1 MNKINFAI
9 ALALTFITAVACDK
23 DRVAYDMTEA
33 GRAAMDRLVGEY
45 ELVGAEWDGAPVDL
59 NGDGVASASIFD
71 ELKEVPDLTDE
82 TRIEIDMTVPYRT
95 AVRISLLIEDIYL
108 NTSSAFWNK
117 RVYTPTFT
125 VDSSGNYDLGID
137 PYYGKISDDG
147 RCQGYFYKMNV
158 RLEGDDILYLSGCS
172 VLRDERSGQPVNGTL
187 TYKFKCVS
195 GKGKYAGFL
204 FDKEVVTR

>member
-1 MNKINFAI
+1 MNKINFAL
-9 ALALTFITAVACDK
+9 ALALTFMAAVACDK
-23 DRVAYDMTEA
+23 DKVSYDMTEA

-59 NGDGVASASIFD
+59 NGDGVASVSIFD

-82 TRIEIDMTVPYRT
+82 IGIEIDMAAPYRT
-95 AVRISLLIEDIYL
+95 SVSISLLIEDIYL

-125 VDSSGNYDLGID
+125 VDLSGNYDLGID
-137 PYYGKISDDG
+137 PNYGKISDDG

-158 RLEGDDILYLSGCS
+158 RLEGDDILYLSGYS
-172 VLRDERSGQPVNGTL
+172 VLRDERSAQPVTGTL

-195 GKGKYAGFL
+195 GKGKVPRPITF
-204 FDKEVVTR
+204 

>member
-1 MNKINFAI
+1 MNKIYFAL
-9 ALALTFITAVACDK
+9 ALALTLMAAIACDK
-23 DRVAYDMTEA
+23 DKVSYDMTEA

-82 TRIEIDMTVPYRT
+82 IGIEIDMTVPYRT
-95 AVRISLLIEDIYL
+95 TVKISLLIEDIYL

-117 RVYTPTFT
+117 RVYTPTFS

-137 PYYGKISDDG
+137 PYSGKISDDD

-158 RLEGDDILYLSGCS
+158 RLEGDDILYLSGYS
-172 VLRDERSGQPVNGTL
+172 VLRDERSAQPVTGTL

-195 GKGKYAGFL
+195 GKGK
-204 FDKEVVTR
+204 VPRPQ

>member
-1 MNKINFAI
+1 MNKLNFAL
-9 ALALTFITAVACDK
+9 ALALTFMTAVACDK
-23 DRVAYDMTEA
+23 NKVVYDMTDA
-33 GRAAMDRLVGEY
+33 ARAAMDRLVGEY

-82 TRIEIDMTVPYRT
+82 IGIEIDMEAPYRT
-95 AVRISLLIEDIYL
+95 SVRISLLIEEIYL
-108 NTSSAFWNK
+108 NTSIAFWNK
-117 RVYTPTFT
+117 SIFTPKFS

-137 PYYGKISDDG
+137 PYYGKVSDDS

-158 RLEGDDILYLSGCS
+158 RLEGDDILYLSGYT
-172 VLRDERSGQPVNGTL
+172 VLRDDRSGQPVNGTL

-195 GKGKYAGFL
+195 GKGKNEI
-204 FDKEVVTR
+204 KS

>member
-1 MNKINFAI
+1 MRKINFAI
-9 ALALTFITAVACDK
+9 TLALTLLAAIACDK
-23 DRVAYDMTEA
+23 NKVEYDMTDA
-33 GRAAMDRLVGEY
+33 ARAAMDRLVGEY

-82 TRIEIDMTVPYRT
+82 IGIEIDMTAPYLT
-95 AVRISLLIEDIYL
+95 SVRISLLIEEIYL
-108 NTSSAFWNK
+108 NTSIAFWNK
-117 RVYTPTFT
+117 SVYTPRFS

-137 PYYGKISDDG
+137 PYYGKVSDDG

-158 RLEGDDILYLSGCS
+158 RLEGDDILYLAGYT
-172 VLRDERSGQPVNGTL
+172 VLRADRSGQPVNGTL

-195 GKGKYAGFL
+195 GKGK
-204 FDKEVVTR
+204 VPRPQ

>member
-1 MNKINFAI
+1 MNKINFAL
-9 ALALTFITAVACDK
+9 ALALTFMAAVACDK
-23 DRVAYDMTEA
+23 NKVEYDMTDA
-33 GRAAMDRLVGEY
+33 ARAAMDRLVGEY

-82 TRIEIDMTVPYRT
+82 IGIEIDMTAPYLT
-95 AVRISLLIEDIYL
+95 SVRISLLIEEIYL
-108 NTSSAFWNK
+108 NTSIAFWNK
-117 RVYTPTFT
+117 SIFTPKFS

-137 PYYGKISDDG
+137 PYYGKVSDDS

-158 RLEGDDILYLSGCS
+158 RLEGDDMLYLSGYT
-172 VLRDERSGQPVNGTL
+172 VLRDDRSGQPVNGTL

-195 GKGKYAGFL
+195 GKGKKSSKL
-204 FDKEVVTR
+204 

>member
-9 ALALTFITAVACDK
+9 SLALTIMAAVACDK
-23 DRVAYDMTEA
+23 NKVVYDMTDA
-33 GRAAMDRLVGEY
+33 ARAAMDRLVGEY

-82 TRIEIDMTVPYRT
+82 IGIEIDMAAPYRT
-95 AVRISLLIEDIYL
+95 SVRISLLIEEIYL
-108 NTSSAFWNK
+108 NTSIAFWNK
-117 RVYTPTFT
+117 SIFTPKFS

-137 PYYGKISDDG
+137 PYYGKVSDDG

-158 RLEGDDILYLSGCS
+158 RLEGDDMLYLSGYT
-172 VLRDERSGQPVNGTL
+172 VLRDDRSGQPVNGTL
-187 TYKFKCVS
+187 VYKFKCVN
-195 GKGKYAGFL
+195 GKGKKL
-204 FDKEVVTR
+204 SKL

>member
-1 MNKINFAI
+1 MNKINFAL
-9 ALALTFITAVACDK
+9 ALALTLMAAIACDK
-23 DRVAYDMTEA
+23 DKVSYDMMEA
-33 GRAAMDRLVGEY
+33 ARAAMDRLVGEY

-82 TRIEIDMTVPYRT
+82 IGIEIDMTVPYRT
-95 AVRISLLIEDIYL
+95 SVRISLLIEDIYL

-117 RVYTPTFT
+117 RVYTPTFS

-158 RLEGDDILYLSGCS
+158 RLEGDDILYLSGYS
-172 VLRDERSGQPVNGTL
+172 VLRDERSAQPVTGTL

-195 GKGKYAGFL
+195 GKGK
-204 FDKEVVTR
+204 VPRPQ

>member
-9 ALALTFITAVACDK
+9 SLALTLMAAVACDK
-23 DRVAYDMTEA
+23 NKVVYDMTDA
-33 GRAAMDRLVGEY
+33 ARAAMDRLVGEY

-82 TRIEIDMTVPYRT
+82 IGIEIDMAAPYRT
-95 AVRISLLIEDIYL
+95 SVRISLLIEEIYL
-108 NTSSAFWNK
+108 NTSIAFWNK
-117 RVYTPTFT
+117 SVFTPKFS

-137 PYYGKISDDG
+137 PYYGKVSDDG

-158 RLEGDDILYLSGCS
+158 RLEGDDILYLSGYT
-172 VLRDERSGQPVNGTL
+172 VLRDDRSGQPVNGTL
-187 TYKFKCVS
+187 VYKFKCVS
-195 GKGKYAGFL
+195 GKGKNEI
-204 FDKEVVTR
+204 KS

>member
-1 MNKINFAI
+1 MNKINFALS
-9 ALALTFITAVACDK
+9 LALTLMAAIACDK
-23 DRVAYDMTEA
+23 DKVSYDMTEA

-82 TRIEIDMTVPYRT
+82 TGIEIDMTVPYRT
-95 AVRISLLIEDIYL
+95 TVRISLLIEDIYL

-137 PYYGKISDDG
+137 PYSGKISDDG

-158 RLEGDDILYLSGCS
+158 RLEEDDILYLSGYS
-172 VLRDERSGQPVNGTL
+172 VLRDERSAQPVTGTL

-195 GKGKYAGFL
+195 GKGK
-204 FDKEVVTR
+204 VPRPQ

>member
-1 MNKINFAI
+1 MNKINFA
-9 ALALTFITAVACDK
+9 LALTLTLMAAIACDK
-23 DRVAYDMTEA
+23 DKVSYDMTEA

-82 TRIEIDMTVPYRT
+82 TGIEIDMTVPYRT
-95 AVRISLLIEDIYL
+95 TVRISLLIEDIYL

-117 RVYTPTFT
+117 RVYTPTFS

-137 PYYGKISDDG
+137 PNYGKISDDG

-195 GKGKYAGFL
+195 GKGKHAG
-204 FDKEVVTR
+204 

>member
-9 ALALTFITAVACDK
+9 SLALTLMAAVACDK
-23 DRVAYDMTEA
+23 NKVVYDMTDA
-33 GRAAMDRLVGEY
+33 ARAAMDRLVGEY

-82 TRIEIDMTVPYRT
+82 IGIEIDMAAPYRT
-95 AVRISLLIEDIYL
+95 SVRISLLIEEIYL
-108 NTSSAFWNK
+108 NTSIAFWNK
-117 RVYTPTFT
+117 SVFTPKFS

-137 PYYGKISDDG
+137 PYYGKVSDDG

-158 RLEGDDILYLSGCS
+158 RLEGDDMLYLSGYT
-172 VLRDERSGQPVNGTL
+172 VLRDDRSGQPVNGTL
-187 TYKFKCVS
+187 VYKFKCVN
-195 GKGKYAGFL
+195 GKGKKL
-204 FDKEVVTR
+204 SKL

>member
-9 ALALTFITAVACDK
+9 SLALTLMAAVACDK
-23 DRVAYDMTEA
+23 NKVVYDMMDA
-33 GRAAMDRLVGEY
+33 ARAAMDRLVGEY

-82 TRIEIDMTVPYRT
+82 IGIEIDMAAPYRT
-95 AVRISLLIEDIYL
+95 SVRISLLIEEIYL
-108 NTSSAFWNK
+108 NTSIAFWNK
-117 RVYTPTFT
+117 SVFTPKFS

-137 PYYGKISDDG
+137 PYYGKVSDDG

-158 RLEGDDILYLSGCS
+158 RLEGDDILYLSGYT
-172 VLRDERSGQPVNGTL
+172 VLRDDRSGQPVNGTL
-187 TYKFKCVS
+187 VYKFKCVS
-195 GKGKYAGFL
+195 GKGKNEI
-204 FDKEVVTR
+204 KS

>member
-1 MNKINFAI
+1 MNKRYFALS
-9 ALALTFITAVACDK
+9 LALTLMAAIACDK
-23 DRVAYDMTEA
+23 DKVSYDMTEA

-59 NGDGVASASIFD
+59 DGDGVASASIFD

-82 TRIEIDMTVPYRT
+82 IGIEIDMVAPYQAT
-95 AVRISLLIEDIYL
+95 VRISLLIEDIYL

-117 RVYTPTFT
+117 RVYTPKFSM
-125 VDSSGNYDLGID
+125 DSSGNYDLGID

-158 RLEGDDILYLSGCS
+158 RLEGDDILYLSGYS
-172 VLRDERSGQPVNGTL
+172 VLRDERSAQPVTGTL

-195 GKGKYAGFL
+195 GKGK
-204 FDKEVVTR
+204 VPRPQ

>member
-1 MNKINFAI
+1 MNKINFA
-9 ALALTFITAVACDK
+9 LALTLTFMAAIACDK
-23 DRVAYDMTEA
+23 AKVSYDMTEA
-33 GRAAMDRLVGEY
+33 ARAAMDRLVGEY

-82 TRIEIDMTVPYRT
+82 IGIEIDMTVPYRT
-95 AVRISLLIEDIYL
+95 SVSISLLIEDIYL

-137 PYYGKISDDG
+137 PNYGKISDDG

-158 RLEGDDILYLSGCS
+158 RLEGDDILYLSGYS
-172 VLRDERSGQPVNGTL
+172 VLRDERSAQPVTGTL

-195 GKGKYAGFL
+195 GKGK
-204 FDKEVVTR
+204 VPRPQ